1 MKTIKTFLL
10 MSVIF
15 ISTSSFTTL
24 LQASSNHCVYKMYS
38 ASGAYLGTW
47 DIYVPA
53 NVSCGSKEAK
63 ALAIAEFNI
72 WG

>member
-1 MKTIKTFLL
+1 ML
-10 MSVIF
+10 SVIF
-15 ISTSSFTTL
+15 ITTSSFTITL
-24 LQASSNHCVYKMYS
+24 PPTANHCVYKMYS
-38 ASGAYLGTW
+38 ASGANLGTW
-47 DIYVPA
+47 DIYVPS